1 MSWSIVSAI
10 WRREMRSYFASPSAY
25 IVLAVFLLIT
35 GWFFTLNLFKEN
47 LAHMRSIFDILPFLL
62 VVFAPAIGMRLIS
75 EERKSGTL
83 ELLVTMPV
91 RDFDVIFGKF
101 LAAFSLYAV
110 ALLFTFFYPFTIIT
124 LGDAQV
130 GSIIAGYVGLLLL
143 GGAYLAVSLLGSALT
158 ENQIV
163 AFILSFALCA
173 VLAILVFAAIV
184 IPPPMADVI
193 QYLSSTYHFQNIARG
208 VIDSRDV
215 IYFLSLIF
223 LSLLLASRAMIQRK
237 FL

>member
-1 MSWSIVSAI
+1 MNWSTVAAI
-10 WRREMRSYFASPSAY
+10 WRREVKTYFASPSAY
-25 IVLAVFLLIT
+25 IVLAVFLIIT

-62 VVFAPAIGMRLIS
+62 VVFAPAIAMRLVS
-75 EERKSGTL
+75 EERKTGTL

-101 LAAFSLYAV
+101 LSALTLYCV
-110 ALLFTFFYPFTIIT
+110 ALVFTFFYPIT
-124 LGDAQV
+124 LSILGDAEIGPIV
-130 GSIIAGYVGLLLL
+130 AGYIGLLLL
-143 GGAYLAVSLLGSALT
+143 GGAYLSLGILGSAMS

-163 AFILSFALCA
+163 AFILSFLIAA
-173 VLAILVFAAIV
+173 VLAILVFSAMV
-184 IPPPMADVI
+184 VPGPLADI
-193 QYLSSTYHFQNIARG
+193 MQYLSTTYHFQNISRG

-215 IYFLSLIF
+215 VYYLSLIF
-223 LSLLLASRAMIQRK
+223 LSLLLASRAMAQRK

>member
-1 MSWSIVSAI
+1 MSWAVVSAI

-62 VVFAPAIGMRLIS
+62 VVFAPAIAMRLIS

-130 GSIIAGYVGLLLL
+130 GGIVAGYVGLLLL

-184 IPPPMADVI
+184 IPPPVADVI

-223 LSLLLASRAMIQRK
+223 ISLLLASRAMIQRK

>member
-1 MSWSIVSAI
+1 MNWSIVSAI
-10 WRREMRSYFASPSAY
+10 WRREMKSYFGNPAAY

-62 VVFAPAIGMRLIS
+62 VVFAPAISMRLIS

-91 RDFDVIFGKF
+91 RDFDVVFGKF
-101 LAAFSLYAV
+101 LAALSLYAL
-110 ALLFTFFYPFTIIT
+110 ALVLTFIYPLTISI
-124 LGDAQV
+124 LGDPQ
-130 GSIIAGYVGLLLL
+130 GGPIFAGYFGLLLV
-143 GGAYLAVSLLGSALT
+143 GATYLAIGVLGSALS

-163 AFILSFALCA
+163 AFILSFMISA
-173 VLAILVFAAIV
+173 VLAILVFSAMIV
-184 IPPPMADVI
+184 PSPLADII
-193 QYLSSTYHFQNIARG
+193 QYLSTTYHFQNIARG

-215 IYFLSLIF
+215 VYYLSMIF
-223 LSLLLASRAMIQRK
+223 LTLLLASRAISQRK

>member
-1 MSWSIVSAI
+1 MNWSVIGAV
-10 WRREMRSYFASPSAY
+10 WRREMRSYFANPTAY

-47 LAHMRSIFDILPFLL
+47 LAHLRSIFDILPFLL
-62 VVFAPAIGMRLIS
+62 VVFAPAISMRLIS

-101 LAAFSLYAV
+101 LAAFVLYAV
-110 ALLFTFFYPFTIIT
+110 ALVLTFVYPFTIIV
-124 LGDAQV
+124 LGDAPV
-130 GSIIAGYVGLLLL
+130 GSIAAGYIGLLLL
-143 GGAYLAVSLLGSALT
+143 GAGYLGVGLLGSALT
-158 ENQIV
+158 ESQIV
-163 AFILSFALCA
+163 AFILSFAVSAALA
-173 VLAILVFAAIV
+173 VLVFAAIV
-184 IPPPMADVI
+184 IPPPLADII
-193 QYLSSTYHFQNIARG
+193 QYLSTTYHFQNIARG
-208 VIDSRDV
+208 VLDSRDV

-223 LSLLLASRAMIQRK
+223 LVLLLASRAMTQRK